1 MLLKLTDYGR
11 DKTHLGFE
19 RITIIKNGF
28 DSNGE
33 WQSVICRGSLDG
45 NHPVDQI
52 LFNVSGD
59 DLHLDL
65 LMHYKIV

>member
-19 RITIIKNGF
+19 RITIIKYGF

-33 WQSVICRGSLDG
+33 WQSVICKGQYTDG
-45 NHPVDQI
+45 TSG
-52 LFNVSGD
+52 LFDVSGD

-65 LMHYKIV
+65 LMHYIVL

>member
-19 RITIIKNGF
+19 RITIIKYGF

-33 WQSVICRGSLDG
+33 WQSVICRGSHDDG
-45 NHPVDQI
+45 EQYRQI

-59 DLHLDL
+59 ELHLDL
-65 LMHYKIV
+65 LMHYNIA

>member
-19 RITIIKNGF
+19 RITIIKYGF

-33 WQSVICRGSLDG
+33 WQSVICKAQRTDGTWSLFTLDG
-45 NHPVDQI
+45 
-52 LFNVSGD
+52 D
-59 DLHLDL
+59 DIGLDL
-65 LMHYKIV
+65 LMHYNIL